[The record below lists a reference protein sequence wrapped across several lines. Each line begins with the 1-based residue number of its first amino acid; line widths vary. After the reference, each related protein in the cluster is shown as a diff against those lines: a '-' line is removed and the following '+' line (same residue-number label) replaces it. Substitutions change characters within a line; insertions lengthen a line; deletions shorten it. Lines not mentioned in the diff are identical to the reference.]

1 MQLELI
7 WVVKNEGS
15 CFYDS
20 RIETL
25 RHHNDLDLH
34 VDLDNFIG
42 LNNNLGNDLYLDS
55 PKIITN
61 KYYVRCGL
69 LSILICRHFV
79 LNFADDM
86 QNLMIWL
93 TLKQNNLKNKNKKFF
108 AVLKRFWII
117 GILLGLFKHL
127 SPWRIF

>member
-93 TLKQNNLKNKNKKFF
+93 TLKQNNLKKK
-108 AVLKRFWII
+108 
-117 GILLGLFKHL
+117 
-127 SPWRIF
+127 